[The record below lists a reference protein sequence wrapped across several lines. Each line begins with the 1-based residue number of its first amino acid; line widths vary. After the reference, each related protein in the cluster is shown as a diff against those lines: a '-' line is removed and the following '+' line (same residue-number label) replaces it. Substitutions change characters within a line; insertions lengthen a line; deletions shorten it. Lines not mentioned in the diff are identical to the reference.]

1 MKKLAFLTIISLMF
15 VHSTIVSAETWDTTW
30 GPVTVRVDNN
40 NRFIAFFNDKEDGII
55 DEAYGALVSLQH
67 RTQY

>member
-15 VHSTIVSAETWDTTW
+15 VYSTIVSAETWDTTW

-40 NRFIAFFNDKEDGII
+40 NRVIAF
-55 DEAYGALVSLQH
+55 
-67 RTQY
+67 